1 MPRREPPRRGHV
13 RLAPPG
19 LGHDLLAREEAELD
33 ADAREA
39 DAAPPDLGA
48 RSEVVITTQ
57 LAATHTA
64 AVIHD
69 VERGCGGIGGQA
81 DLRGPGIEG
90 VRDDLGEDG
99 LLERA
104 RVRIAQVLEEVEQVN
119 AGFAHGQVPGE
130 AYACAGP
137 GARVAA

>member
-1 MPRREPPRRGHV
+1 M

-19 LGHDLLAREEAELD
+19 LGHDLLAGQEAEFD

-39 DAAPPDLGA
+39 DTAPANLGA
-48 RSEVVITTQ
+48 RPEVVIPAQ
-57 LAATHTA
+57 LPATHAA

-69 VERGCGGIGGQA
+69 VERGRAGVAGQT
-81 DLRGPGIEG
+81 DFGRSGVQG
-90 VRDDLGEDG
+90 VRHDLGQDG

-130 AYACAGP
+130 AYEIGRASCRE
-137 GARVAA
+137 RVCNDV

>member
-1 MPRREPPRRGHV
+1 
-13 RLAPPG
+13 PG

-48 RSEVVITTQ
+48 RPEVVITTQ

-104 RVRIAQVLEEVEQVN
+104 RIRIAQVLEEVEQVN
-119 AGFAHGQVPGE
+119 PGFAHGGSPGK

-137 GARVAA
+137 GASVVGMRRGEEIGRAHV